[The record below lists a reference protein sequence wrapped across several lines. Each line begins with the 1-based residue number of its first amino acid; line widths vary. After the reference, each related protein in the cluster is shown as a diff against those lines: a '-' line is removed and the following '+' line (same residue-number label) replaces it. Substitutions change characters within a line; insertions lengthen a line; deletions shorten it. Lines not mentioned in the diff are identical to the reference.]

1 MSLLDRDSNRAM
13 SLLDRYMEPIPY
25 ARFAMVRLLTAGF
38 ALAYVLI
45 RLRDLTNY
53 DRFAPAHFAPVGV
66 VSILSSPL
74 PAWLTTDIVLLT
86 AVCALLFALGSWQ
99 RISGPLLAIG
109 FLWITSYRNS
119 WGKLFHTENL
129 IALHLIAV
137 GIGVLM
143 LERPADRTN
152 GTTSGF
158 VLRLMSTITVATYVL
173 AAIAKLRNS
182 GFDWLDGEL
191 LRNYI
196 AFDCLRKSQLGSG
209 YSRLGAALVQ
219 YTWFFP
225 PLALGTM
232 LLELGAP
239 IALLRGRIRHVW
251 IATVWSFHVGVL
263 AMMWIAFF
271 YPISGVAFASMLPVE
286 RLWRLPVFKR
296 LR

>member
-1 MSLLDRDSNRAM
+1 MSW
-13 SLLDRYMEPIPY
+13 LDRYMAPIPY

-38 ALAYVLI
+38 AFVYIAI
-45 RLRDLTNY
+45 RLRDLSNY
-53 DRFAPAHFAPVGV
+53 TRFSPENFSPVGV
-66 VSILSSPL
+66 VAILSSPF
-74 PAWLTTDIVLLT
+74 PTWLTTALVIATGL
-86 AVCALLFALGSWQ
+86 CALLFSIGRWERAT
-99 RISGPLLAIG
+99 GPALAIG
-109 FLWITSYRNS
+109 FIWVTSYRNS

-129 IALHLIAV
+129 IALHLVAI

-143 LERPADRTN
+143 TERPADRVN

-158 VLRLMSTITVATYVL
+158 VLRLMSLITVATYVL

-209 YSRLGAALVQ
+209 YSLLGAALVQ
-219 YTWFFP
+219 HTWFFP

-232 LLELGAP
+232 FLELGAP
-239 IALLRGRIRHVW
+239 IALLRGRVRHLW
-251 IATVWSFHVGVL
+251 IASVWAFHVGVL

-271 YPISGVAFASMLPVE
+271 YPISGIAFASMLPAE
-286 RLWRLPVFKR
+286 RLWRLRFLKR
-296 LR
+296 LRPT